1 MPPAAI
7 ATATATRPAPKA
19 PLVLNFKEDTL
30 TTVSRPT
37 LRALAKRLGFN
48 ETQTV
53 LYAVARLREE
63 VLGEGGTEGDDIKPL
78 TKLQHAAIAKA
89 APKVRGK
96 VLGTLRF

>member
-1 MPPAAI
+1 MPS
-7 ATATATRPAPKA
+7 ATATKPAPKT

-53 LYAVARLREE
+53 LFAVARLREE
-63 VLGEGGTEGDDIKPL
+63 VLANDGTDGDDIEPL

-89 APKVRGK
+89 APKARGK